1 MVDIAPF
8 LDATLTDLGAA
19 AGDEPSAIALAE
31 RFGQILSTSLRLRL
45 LDVLG
50 EAALEL
56 SDQLTDGHVEVRLS
70 GRDVQLVHVP
80 NALQGSSTPPD
91 ESGTARVTLRLPES
105 VKTRIEGAAESQ
117 GVSTNSWLVGAAK
130 QSLDR
135 SGRRPAGN
143 RVTGFARS

>member
-19 AGDEPSAIALAE
+19 AGDEPQAIALAE
-31 RFGQILSTSLRLRL
+31 RLGHILSTSLRLRL

-50 EAALEL
+50 EAALEI

-80 NALQGSSTPPD
+80 SAPQESSSPPD
-91 ESGTARVTLRLPES
+91 ESETARITLRLPES
-105 VKTRIEGAAESQ
+105 VKTRIEGAAERE
-117 GVSTNSWLVGAAK
+117 GISTNSWLVSAAM
-130 QSLDR
+130 QALDR
-135 SGRRPAGN
+135 SGRRRAGN
-143 RVTGFARS
+143 RITGFARS